1 MLLHLWLRHNNLH
14 NCLLAGREMINISNT
29 DIEIKV
35 ILYQLVIFFYLVD
48 DKINA
53 ATYLEISQKSAT
65 VIEKG

>member
-35 ILYQLVIFFYLVD
+35 ILYQLVICYLVD